1 MSNIISYIGFFLLLL
16 ALLNSI
22 LLVSSQPL
30 LSKIDKS
37 YQQVIFSTSK
47 IQFPIVFLSFICLI
61 YSFLIND
68 FSLKYVSSN
77 SNSSLPYFYKISATW
92 AGHEGSMLLWC
103 LILSFWM
110 FLASKFSKTLDF
122 EFRKNFLTIMGILN
136 LGFLL
141 FLVFTSNPFEKNLS
155 IPIDGKDLN
164 PLLQDFGLIVHPP
177 ILYMGYV
184 GLSVVFSFAITC
196 CLHREFK
203 PEWARW
209 IRPWVLISWSFLTL
223 GIALGSWWAYYELGW
238 GGWWFWDPVENASFM
253 PWLMTTALIHSL
265 IMCEQKQVFKNWTI
279 LLSIF
284 AFSLSLLGTFLVRS
298 GILISVHSFANDPAR
313 GVFILAFLTLIVGG
327 SLFLYFMNASQIKD
341 KSELHL
347 ISKET
352 FFLLNNILLVTA
364 TFTILLGTIYPL
376 LLDLMGLE
384 KISVGVPYYNLV
396 FLPLMIP
403 LVFLA
408 GCIPIMNFSGANLL
422 NKSIFK
428 LVISIFFILVLS
440 FLILYVFNKYS
451 IPIFVGLFLFFWIVI
466 NLLYD
471 LIKSMSKTK
480 SPSQSRKNIGMYL
493 AHIGLAIFIL
503 GATVVENTKTER
515 EVVMSIGDQIK
526 NKEYSF
532 IFKGIE
538 EEENKNYNA
547 LIGILDVQKDGHL
560 VTTLFPEKRIYFSND
575 LPMTEAGIEPGFTK
589 DLYISLGNL
598 IDENKWSVRIYHKP
612 LVRLV
617 WLGAILM
624 ALGGITNVV
633 SKKKK
638 IVIDNKKL

>member
-1 MSNIISYIGFFLLLL
+1 MTNIVSYIGFFLILL
-16 ALLNSI
+16 ALFNSI
-22 LLVSSQPL
+22 ILVSSQPL

-37 YQQVIFSTSK
+37 YQQIIFSASK
-47 IQFPIVFLSFICLI
+47 IQFPIVLLSFICLI

-77 SNSSLPYFYKISATW
+77 SNSALPYFYKISASW
-92 AGHEGSMLLWC
+92 AGHEGSLLLWC

-110 FLASKFSKTLDF
+110 FLASNYSKTL
-122 EFRKNFLTIMGILN
+122 ETGFRKNFLSIMGGIN

-196 CLHREFK
+196 CIHKEFK
-203 PEWARW
+203 PEWANW
-209 IRPWVLISWSFLTL
+209 IRPWVLASWSFLTL

-265 IMCEQKQVFKNWTI
+265 IICEQKQVFKNWTI

-313 GVFILAFLTLIVGG
+313 GIFILSFLAFIIGG
-327 SLFLYFMNASQIKD
+327 SLLIYFLNASEIKD
-341 KSELHL
+341 KNKFGLV
-347 ISKET
+347 SKET

-376 LLDLMGLE
+376 FLDLLGLE

-396 FLPLMIP
+396 FLPIMIP

-408 GCIPIMNFSGANLL
+408 GCIPILNFSSSNIS
-422 NKSIFK
+422 KVFQSIG
-428 LVISIFFILVLS
+428 LTLILSI
-440 FLILYVFNKYS
+440 LILYVFEKYS
-451 IPIFVGLFLFFWIVI
+451 IPILIGLFLFFWVVI
-466 NLLYD
+466 NLIYD
-471 LIKSMSKTK
+471 FIKRIFST
-480 SPSQSRKNIGMYL
+480 QSFSNAINNIGMYL
-493 AHIGLAIFIL
+493 AHIGLAVFIL
-503 GATVVENTKTER
+503 GATIVENDKTEK
-515 EVVMSIGDQIK
+515 EIVMSIGDTVNI
-526 NKEYSF
+526 KEYSF
-532 IFKGIE
+532 IFKGMK
-538 EEENKNYNA
+538 ENREANYDA
-547 LIGILDVQKDGHL
+547 LIGVFDVKKEGKL
-560 VTTLFPEKRIYFSND
+560 ITTLFPEKRLYFSSD
-575 LPMTEAGIEPGFTK
+575 LPMTEAGIEPGFTR
-589 DLYISLGNL
+589 DLYVTLGNF
-598 IDENKWSVRIYHKP
+598 IDEDKWSVRIYHKP
-612 LVRLV
+612 LVRLI

-624 ALGGITNVV
+624 ALGGAVNSVYRR
-633 SKKKK
+633 KR
-638 IVIDNKKL
+638 KL